1 MRAAVFDLDKTIIVK
16 PSIVALGPE
25 LHARGLIHRGT
36 LIRAVFGQF
45 MFSQYGADQSKMEK
59 FRRSVL
65 KMVKGWDRDEVR
77 EIVRSTLT
85 EILEPLIYKE
95 AADLIVHHQQLG
107 DEVWIV
113 SSSPEEVVEPF
124 ADLLHINGVIAS
136 RAEVDSNNKYTGE
149 LEFYAQGPSKAVAIK
164 ELAATRGIDLETS
177 SAYSDS
183 ETDVAMLEIVGHP
196 FAVNPDR
203 TLSRIAHER
212 SWPILQFTQPVT
224 VRDGRASRTP
234 YVLGVVV
241 VGTLALF
248 GRLSLRRRA

>member
-1 MRAAVFDLDKTIIVK
+1 MRAAFFDLDKTIIVK

-149 LEFYAQGPSKAVAIK
+149 LEFYAQGPSKAVASP
-164 ELAATRGIDLETS
+164 TS
-177 SAYSDS
+177 GPGPSFNSRNPS
-183 ETDVAMLEIVGHP
+183 RFETDVLQERRTYSAWWWLVPSRCSAGSACDVG
-196 FAVNPDR
+196 
-203 TLSRIAHER
+203 L
-212 SWPILQFTQPVT
+212 
-224 VRDGRASRTP
+224 RASEGRERPCRTTGDAT
-234 YVLGVVV
+234 YSWR
-241 VGTLALF
+241 ALQSDEF
-248 GRLSLRRRA
+248 AHG